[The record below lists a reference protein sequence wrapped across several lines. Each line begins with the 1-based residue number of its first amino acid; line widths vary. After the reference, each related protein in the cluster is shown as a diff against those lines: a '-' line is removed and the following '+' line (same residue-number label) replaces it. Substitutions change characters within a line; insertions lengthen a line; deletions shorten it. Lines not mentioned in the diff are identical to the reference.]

1 MLEEKKLAVT
11 GETHVGGGEPSHD
24 GGVEPSH
31 VGGVNLAV
39 TGKTHAGGVEASR
52 YRRDTC
58 WRSRT

>member
-11 GETHVGGGEPSHD
+11 GETHVGGVESSRD